1 MSVYTPL
8 SHAQL
13 ADVLTP
19 FGFQLRDYHAASH
32 GIENSTFLI
41 EARDRHG
48 QPSPLVLTVFESL
61 DPTALAPYL
70 TLLEHLAE
78 QHLPV
83 PAPLP
88 NADGKDQITV
98 AGKPAVLMPR
108 LPGQHDFAVDA
119 DRCRQVGTLL
129 ARLHA
134 SDTSSLQPLT
144 SERERLRDFSDHLR
158 RLPEAERDT
167 AAALLHDWLAQP
179 AGSTLIHGDL
189 FRDNLLWED
198 GQISALLDFYNACLD
213 HPEYDLAVALNDW
226 CVDAHGQIE
235 PEREQAL
242 LSAYR
247 EQGRSVDH
255 SRLCEALA
263 VAALRFWLS
272 RLAGPVSDHSEGQ
285 GSKDPEE
292 FARIYRQRL
301 KALTV

>member
-8 SHAQL
+8 SPTQL
-13 ADVLTP
+13 AEVLAP
-19 FGFQLRDYHAASH
+19 FGFQLRNYHAASH

-41 EARDRHG
+41 EASDRHG

-61 DPTALAPYL
+61 DPAALAPYL
-70 TLLEHLAE
+70 ALLEALAE

-83 PAPLP
+83 PAPLLDT
-88 NADGKDQITV
+88 DGNDQITV

-108 LPGQHDFAVDA
+108 LPGQHDFSVDA

-134 SDTSSLQPLT
+134 SDTAALHPLP
-144 SERERLRDFSDHLR
+144 SERDRLRDFTHHMDK
-158 RLPEAERDT
+158 LPATERDT

-179 AGSTLIHGDL
+179 AGTTLIHGDL
-189 FRDNLLWED
+189 FRDNLLWE
-198 GQISALLDFYNACLD
+198 GGHISALLDFYNACLD

-226 CVDAHGQIE
+226 CVDPHGQIA
-235 PEREQAL
+235 PERELAL

-247 EQGRSVDH
+247 DQGRTVDD

-301 KALTV
+301 KALAV

>member
-8 SHAQL
+8 SPTQL
-13 ADVLTP
+13 AEVLTP

-41 EARDRHG
+41 KAQDRHG

-70 TLLEHLAE
+70 TLLEQLAE

-88 NADGKDQITV
+88 DADGNDQITV

-119 DRCRQVGTLL
+119 DRCRQVGTLM

-134 SDTSSLQPLT
+134 SDTASLHPLP
-144 SERERLRDFSDHLR
+144 SERERLRGFTDHLDK
-158 RLPEAERDT
+158 LPTPERDT

-179 AGSTLIHGDL
+179 AGATLIHGDL
-189 FRDNLLWED
+189 FRDNLLWE
-198 GQISALLDFYNACLD
+198 GGKISALLDFYNACLD

-226 CVDAHGQIE
+226 CVDPQGQIV
-235 PEREQAL
+235 PERELAL

-247 EQGRSVDH
+247 DHGRTVDD

-272 RLAGPVSDHSEGQ
+272 RLAGPVSDDSEGQ

-301 KALTV
+301 KALAV